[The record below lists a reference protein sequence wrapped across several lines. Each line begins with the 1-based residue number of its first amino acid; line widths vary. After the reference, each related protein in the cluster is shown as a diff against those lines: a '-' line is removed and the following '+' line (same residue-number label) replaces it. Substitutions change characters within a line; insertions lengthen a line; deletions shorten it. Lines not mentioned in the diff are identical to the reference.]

1 MCATH
6 PLLLCAQ
13 TDEVD
18 AVAYAVWIRDTY
30 HKLTKAAAE
39 GASTQRVWRADT
51 EMLAELVGRCMR
63 AGSASRTTL
72 NRQFKAWQA
81 VHSKFFRREFGI
93 DYAEWERR
101 YIYEPGPARARAP
114 AGARAPAREL

>member
-1 MCATH
+1 VCVPH
-6 PLLLCAQ
+6 IRFFSAQ

-18 AVAYAVWIRDTY
+18 AVAYAAWIRDTY
-30 HKLTKAAAE
+30 HKLTKPAAE
-39 GASTQRVWRADT
+39 AAPTQRVWRADT
-51 EMLAELVGRCMR
+51 EMLAELVGTCMR
-63 AGSASRTTL
+63 AGSASRTAI

-101 YIYEPGPARARAP
+101 YTSQARL
-114 AGARAPAREL
+114 EL